1 MQPMSLLITTCVLF
15 VGSHLMLSHP
25 LRHGLASR
33 LGERGFQ
40 IVYSI
45 VAIATFIMLVQ
56 AWRGMP
62 PEPPLWAVGDIL
74 WILASIIV
82 LFASVL
88 FMGSLIGNP
97 ALAAPGAAAA
107 AQGAPR
113 GVFAITRH
121 PMMWGFALWAVAH
134 VMVVPTPA
142 QIILSGTIVFLALF
156 GSAGQDGKKARLMGD
171 SVAAL
176 GGADELCP
184 LCAADQRRD
193 AMGRH
198 DPAAACAVRRHR
210 AVAGRDLGAWRAG
223 LYGRGH
229 LALGGVDGVNADTTP
244 PISRSAAGQGHRRCS
259 MPKNAAC
266 CGRSSNAD

>member
-15 VGSHLMLSHP
+15 VGSHLALSHP

-40 IVYSI
+40 IVYSL

-121 PMMWGFALWAVAH
+121 PMMWSFALWAVAH

-171 SVAAL
+171 AWRHWAARTSFVPFARQIGGATPWGDTIPRPHALFGGIVLWLVATWGHGAL
-176 GGADELCP
+176 GY
-184 LCAADQRRD
+184 
-193 AMGRH
+193 M
-198 DPAAACAVRRHR
+198 
-210 AVAGRDLGAWRAG
+210 VAGIWRWVG
-223 LYGRGH
+223 
-229 LALGGVDGVNADTTP
+229 
-244 PISRSAAGQGHRRCS
+244 
-259 MPKNAAC
+259 
-266 CGRSSNAD
+266 